1 MSYTLSSVTLQRPY
15 AVAAEGLLQ
24 CSESLPQCTEGL
36 PQCSEGLSQCSE
48 CLSQCSE
55 DWWKVTML
63 NNEFNIMMLGV
74 LGTCTFVV
82 SGYCVTSY
90 VLCMANIL

>member
-15 AVAAEGLLQ
+15 AVAA
-24 CSESLPQCTEGL
+24 EGL

-63 NNEFNIMMLGV
+63 NNEINIMMLIV
-74 LGTCTFVV
+74 LRTCSSLV